1 MIDGGESGRDLARLV
16 VPRVGRLIESGQAG
30 YELLD
35 AAGCVVEAVEA
46 FFREL
51 QASGRSAATLRSYG
65 MDLLRWWRFLAAVD
79 VAWDRAGRVEARD
92 FSCWIQMTATG
103 SGRGFGRVAA
113 AVNPVTG
120 KASPGP
126 GYAPSTVVHSEMVL
140 RTFYDFHLE
149 TGAGPLVNPFPLS
162 RWAGRAGR
170 ANAHHN
176 PMQPWV
182 GQRAGRY
189 RPRVPRRV
197 PRGVPD
203 EMFDELFARLS
214 CDRDRALLAFWISS
228 GVRAS
233 ELLGMRV
240 RDVDPGRQLITVV
253 RKGTRA
259 VQQVPA
265 SPDAFVHLRL
275 YQEAMRGL
283 VPTGVDQPV
292 WWTLRRPFRTLA
304 YHGAYRMFE
313 RANAALGSNWTLHDL
328 RHAAARRMAADRDL
342 PLTHVQAVLGHAHL
356 ATTQRYLVPDR
367 DEVVEQ
373 VLAHHAR
380 QARQS
385 PGPVP
390 PAPGYDPASLAVLF
404 GRPLQGECP

>member
-1 MIDGGESGRDLARLV
+1 VIVGESGRDLTRLV
-16 VPRVGRLIESGQAG
+16 VPRVGRLVQAG
-30 YELLD
+30 DEGFRLLD
-35 AAGCVVEAVEA
+35 AAGCVVEPVGV

-51 QASGRSAATLRSYG
+51 RASGRSAATLRSYG

-79 VAWDRAGRVEARD
+79 VVWDRAGRIEARD
-92 FSCWIQMTATG
+92 FSCWIQMTVKASG
-103 SGRGFGRVAA
+103 SGAGSPGGGLSGT
-113 AVNPVTG
+113 VNAVTG
-120 KASPGP
+120 KSSPGP
-126 GYAPSTVVHSEMVL
+126 GYAPSTVVHSETVL

-149 TGAGPLVNPFPLS
+149 TGAGPLVNPFPLA
-162 RWAGRAGR
+162 RRAGR
-170 ANAHHN
+170 VNAHHN
-176 PMQPWV
+176 PMQAWS
-182 GQRAGRY
+182 GQRVGRY
-189 RPRVPRRV
+189 RPRVAARI

-240 RDVDPGRQLITVV
+240 RDIDAGRQLITVV
-253 RKGTRA
+253 RKGSRA

-283 VPTGVDQPV
+283 VPAGRDQPV
-292 WWTLRRPFRTLA
+292 WWTLRRPLRALA
-304 YHGAYRMFE
+304 YHGAHRMFE
-313 RANAALGSNWTLHDL
+313 RVNAMLGSDWTLHDL

-342 PLTHVQAVLGHAHL
+342 PLTHVQAVMGHAQL
-356 ATTQRYLVPDR
+356 STTQRYLVPDR
-367 DEVVEQ
+367 DEVIEQ
-373 VLAHHAR
+373 VMAHHAR
-380 QARQS
+380 RARQS
-385 PGPVP
+385 AKPAPL

-404 GRPLQGECP
+404 GRPCPQG

>member
-1 MIDGGESGRDLARLV
+1 VIDAGEPGRDLARLV
-16 VPRVGRLIESGQAG
+16 VPRVGRLVEAGEAG
-30 YELLD
+30 YQLLD
-35 AAGCVVEAVEA
+35 AVGAGIEPVGA

-51 QASGRSAATLRSYG
+51 QASGRSASTLRSYG
-65 MDLLRWWRFLAAVD
+65 MDLLRWWRFLAAVE
-79 VAWDRAGRVEARD
+79 VAWDRAGRIEARD
-92 FSCWIQMTATG
+92 FSCWIQKTARATR
-103 SGRGFGRVAA
+103 SGNGPGRVA

-126 GYAPSTVVHSEMVL
+126 GYAPSTVVHSETVL

-149 TGAGPLVNPFPLS
+149 TGAGPLVNPFPLA
-162 RWAGRAGR
+162 RRAGR

-176 PMQPWV
+176 PMQPWS

-203 EMFDELFARLS
+203 EMFDELFARVS

-283 VPTGVDQPV
+283 VPAGQDQPV
-292 WWTLRRPFRTLA
+292 WWTLRRPFRALA
-304 YHGAYRMFE
+304 YHGAHRMFE
-313 RANAALGSNWTLHDL
+313 RANATLGSDWTLHDL
-328 RHAAARRMAADRDL
+328 RHTAARRMAGDRDL

-356 ATTQRYLVPDR
+356 STTQLYLVPDR
-367 DEVVEQ
+367 DEVIEQ
-373 VLAHHAR
+373 VMAHHAR
-380 QARQS
+380 RARQS
-385 PGPVP
+385 AKPAP

-404 GRPLQGECP
+404 GRPVPLGERS

>member
-1 MIDGGESGRDLARLV
+1 MIVGGERGRDLTRLV
-16 VPRVGRLIESGQAG
+16 VSRVGRLAEAG
-30 YELLD
+30 GEGYQLLD
-35 AAGCVVEAVEA
+35 AAGGVVEPVGA
-46 FFREL
+46 FFRDL

-79 VAWDRAGRVEARD
+79 VVWDRAGRIEARD
-92 FSCWIQMTATG
+92 FSCWIQMAAKATRSGNG
-103 SGRGFGRVAA
+103 SGPVPS

-120 KASPGP
+120 RSSPGS
-126 GYAPSTVVHSEMVL
+126 GYAVSTVVHSETVL

-149 TGAGPLVNPFPLS
+149 TGVGPLVNPFPLA
-162 RWAGRAGR
+162 RRAGR
-170 ANAHHN
+170 VNAHHN
-176 PMQPWV
+176 PMQPWI
-182 GQRAGRY
+182 GQRVGRY

-214 CDRDRALLAFWISS
+214 CDRDRALLAFWVSS

-240 RDVDPGRQLITVV
+240 RDVDPGRQLIAVV

-275 YQEAMRGL
+275 YQEAMRCL
-283 VPTGVDQPV
+283 VPAGQDQPV
-292 WWTLRRPFRTLA
+292 WWTQRRPFRALA
-304 YHGAYRMFE
+304 YHGAHRMFE
-313 RANAALGSNWTLHDL
+313 RVNAVLGSNWTLHDL

-356 ATTQRYLVPDR
+356 STTQRYLVPDQ

-373 VLAHHAR
+373 VMAHHAR
-380 QARQS
+380 RARQVAK
-385 PGPVP
+385 PAP
-390 PAPGYDPASLAVLF
+390 PAPGYDPQSLAVLF
-404 GRPLQGECP
+404 DRPLPLDERP

>member
-1 MIDGGESGRDLARLV
+1 VIVGGESGRDLGRLV
-16 VPRVGRLIESGQAG
+16 VPRVGRLVESGQAG
-30 YELLD
+30 YVLLD
-35 AAGCVVEAVEA
+35 AAGGVIEPVGA

-65 MDLLRWWRFLAAVD
+65 MDLLRWWRFLCAVE
-79 VAWDRAGRVEARD
+79 VVWDRAGRVEARD
-92 FSCWIQMTATG
+92 FSCWIQMTAKATG
-103 SGRGFGRVAA
+103 SGNGSGRVPS
-113 AVNPVTG
+113 AVNAVTG

-126 GYAPSTVVHSEMVL
+126 GYAASTVVHSETVL

-149 TGAGPLVNPFPLS
+149 TGAGPLVNPFPLA
-162 RWAGRAGR
+162 RRAGR

-176 PMQPWV
+176 PMQPWT

-189 RPRVPRRV
+189 RPRVARRV
-197 PRGVPD
+197 PRGVPE
-203 EMFDELFARLS
+203 EMFDELFAGVS

-275 YQEAMRGL
+275 YQETMRGL
-283 VPTGVDQPV
+283 VPAGADQPV
-292 WWTLRRPFRTLA
+292 WWTLRRPFRALA
-304 YHGAYRMFE
+304 YHGAHRMFA
-313 RANAALGSNWTLHDL
+313 RVNAALGSDWTLHDL

-356 ATTQRYLVPDR
+356 STTQRYLVLDQ

-380 QARQS
+380 RARAS
-385 PGPVP
+385 AKPAP
-390 PAPGYDPASLAVLF
+390 PAPGYDPQSLAVLF
-404 GRPLQGECP
+404 GRPLLPGERS

>member
-1 MIDGGESGRDLARLV
+1 MRLV
-16 VPRVGRLIESGQAG
+16 VPRVGRLVESGEGG
-30 YELLD
+30 YQLLD
-35 AAGCVVEAVEA
+35 AAGGVIEPVGA

-51 QASGRSAATLRSYG
+51 QASGRSAATVRSYG
-65 MDLLRWWRFLAAVD
+65 MDLLRWWRFLAAVG
-79 VAWDRAGRVEARD
+79 VAWDRVGRVEARD
-92 FSCWIQMTATG
+92 FSCWIQMTAKTTR
-103 SGRGFGRVAA
+103 SGNSSGGVPA

-120 KASPGP
+120 KVSPGL
-126 GYAPSTVVHSEMVL
+126 GYAVSTVVHSETVL

-149 TGAGPLVNPFPLS
+149 TGAGPLVNPFPLA
-162 RWAGRAGR
+162 RRVGRAGR

-182 GQRAGRY
+182 GQRVGRY

-203 EMFDELFARLS
+203 EVFEELFARVS

-275 YQEAMRGL
+275 YQEAMRTL
-283 VPTGVDQPV
+283 VPAGQDQPV
-292 WWTLRRPFRTLA
+292 WWTLRRPFRALA
-304 YHGAYRMFE
+304 YHGAHRMFE
-313 RANAALGSNWTLHDL
+313 RVNATLGSDWTLHDL

-356 ATTQRYLVPDR
+356 TTTQRYLVPDQ

-380 QARQS
+380 RARQ
-385 PGPVP
+385 PAKPAP
-390 PAPGYDPASLAVLF
+390 PAPGYDPQSLAVLF
-404 GRPLQGECP
+404 GGALLAGERP